1 MVAGDFP
8 THSDAIGRVRLE
20 INRNPQLNVYG
31 VAQAYGRVLCDIKRE
46 HAERS
51 VLLPLSLTSETLLSR
66 AHELPNWLVSDLT
79 LQLQGYQGA
88 DVQALVVGSDQNSGY
103 IYLVGAD
110 GRASC
115 YNDVNFAAIGI
126 GGWHARSQL
135 MLSKYSVSH
144 GLAGALVAVYRAKKS
159 AEVAPGVGPHTDM
172 FIVTKNGTE
181 PVGQDAVAAVDL
193 QYTTYKAARDS
204 LVASGVADLM
214 RYVTDIQGKPS
225 TLNAT
230 PPPYPDPA
238 PNPQSS

>member
-1 MVAGDFP
+1 MAGFSLHSHRFVLDRSNKRASNVGTIRRRRPPVTVCIASLFTWHHTDGSTQFAVLTASDRMITAEDVEYEPNQLKIAFFTSHIFAMVAGDFP

-126 GGWHARSQL
+126 G
-135 MLSKYSVSH
+135 
-144 GLAGALVAVYRAKKS
+144 
-159 AEVAPGVGPHTDM
+159 VG
-172 FIVTKNGTE
+172 
-181 PVGQDAVAAVDL
+181 
-193 QYTTYKAARDS
+193 
-204 LVASGVADLM
+204 
-214 RYVTDIQGKPS
+214 
-225 TLNAT
+225 TLG
-230 PPPYPDPA
+230 
-238 PNPQSS
+238 PN